1 VRLIH
6 PVTIRG
12 MRTHA
17 LTVALGMLIVG
28 FTALVLVALLPSNR
42 VVALALM
49 GVSAALGIGVGS
61 TMVWREARAAR
72 RRRHETSD
80 DIARLL
86 APTLDDSYTLVL
98 APRLPGV
105 SADLA
110 ALLVGPAG
118 VRALIAR
125 RWRGRYRVRGRGWE
139 LDTRSRAGWIPTL
152 TNPSFDADAVA
163 DAVGRWS
170 RAALDDASV
179 AVTPA
184 IAFPRP
190 YSTVVLEE
198 PVGEIVT
205 TDNAPWWAQSIGR
218 VQRIDAQRA
227 ARFVEA
233 VLSASEAEATGAA
246 RSAAPRVA

>member
-1 VRLIH
+1 MRLIL
-6 PVTIRG
+6 PVNIRG

-28 FTALVLVALLPSNR
+28 FTALAFVALLPSNR

-49 GVSAALGIGVGS
+49 GVSAALGIGVGMA
-61 TMVWREARAAR
+61 MVWREARAAR
-72 RRRHETSD
+72 RRRNETGD
-80 DIARLL
+80 DLVRLL

-105 SADLA
+105 PGDLA

-125 RWRGRYRVRGRGWE
+125 RWRGRFRVRGRGWE

-170 RAALDDASV
+170 RAAVDDPSV
-179 AVTPA
+179 AITPA

-198 PVGEIVT
+198 PDGEIVT
-205 TDNAPWWAQSIGR
+205 TDNAPWWAQSFGR

-227 ARFVEA
+227 TRFVEA